1 MFVSDILRTMDE
13 LPLSA
18 EAILTRQLRELRERR
33 QLTQQQ
39 LADKLG
45 GLGVEPQPAQAT
57 IARTE
62 AGARGIGLDEAL
74 AFAAALDVSPSR
86 LILPSTA
93 AVRVAITPKLDV
105 PASLAR
111 QWLRGQQALPG
122 QDARTYRTDVSEE
135 EWIALQDNTIQFV
148 LARVQELI
156 DATVAD
162 DREGMADAVD
172 ALNDELTRMR
182 AARERGRP

>member
-1 MFVSDILRTMDE
+1 MDDQ
-13 LPLSA
+13 PKSPN
-18 EAILTRQLRELRERR
+18 AILAGQLPELRQRR
-33 QLTQQQ
+33 GLTQQD

-45 GLGVEPQPAQAT
+45 ELGADPQPARAT

-62 AGARGIGLDEAL
+62 LGDRNVSLDEAM
-74 AFAAALDVSPSR
+74 AFAAALDISPSR

-93 AVRVAITPKLDV
+93 VVRVAITPKLDV
-105 PASLAR
+105 SASLAR

-122 QDARTYRTDVSEE
+122 QDARTYRTDVSDE
-135 EWIALQDNTIQFV
+135 EWIALQDHTIQFV

-182 AARERGRP
+182 AARERQRP